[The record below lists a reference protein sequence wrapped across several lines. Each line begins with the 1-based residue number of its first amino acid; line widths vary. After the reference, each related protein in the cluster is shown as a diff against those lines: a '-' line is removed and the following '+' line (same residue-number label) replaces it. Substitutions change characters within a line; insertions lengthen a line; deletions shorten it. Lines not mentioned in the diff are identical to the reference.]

1 MTTHSVAY
9 RHAQWDT
16 PWWANPNR
24 TAGRYNRAME
34 ASTQYWCLHPL
45 GPLAEVLRWSG
56 PASAEDAATFRLR
69 LWASKIERDG
79 LANISFE
86 NADRFGVSAD
96 ELVGEDYRPTQN
108 LADRIRADGAP
119 GLIAPSAALP
129 GTEVLVLFGPRLSSP
144 YLLDPVD
151 PEDQVPTA
159 HAAEAKV
166 ATEVIPWVRWKGTS
180 HWALEEWRR
189 SGTLPVWQ
197 DPPVPP

>member
-9 RHAQWDT
+9 RYAHWDT

-34 ASTQYWCLHPL
+34 APTQYWCLHPL

-56 PASAEDAATFRLR
+56 SGAAEDADTFRLR
-69 LWASKIERDG
+69 LWAAKVQRAD
-79 LANISFE
+79 LVTVTFAN
-86 NADRFGVSAD
+86 AVQHGVAA
-96 ELVGEDYRPTQN
+96 EHLVGEDYGPTQD

-119 GLIAPSAALP
+119 GFIAPSAALP
-129 GTEVLVLFGPRLSSP
+129 GTEVLVLFGPRLTFP

-159 HAAEAKV
+159 HAAEATI
-166 ATEVIPWVRWKGTS
+166 AAEVLPWVRWKGSS
-180 HWALEEWRR
+180 HWALEDWKR
-189 SGTLPVWQ
+189 SGTLTVWQ
-197 DPPVPP
+197 DPPVPR